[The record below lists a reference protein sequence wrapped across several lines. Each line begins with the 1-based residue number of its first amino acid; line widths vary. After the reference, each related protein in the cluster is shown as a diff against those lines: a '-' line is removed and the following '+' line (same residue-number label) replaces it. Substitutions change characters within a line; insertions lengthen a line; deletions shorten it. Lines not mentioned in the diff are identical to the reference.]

1 MFGLRARILWIAGV
15 TMVVTIFAITLTAGK
30 TFSEAYSRAIAER
43 SQAISHELSVQF
55 ERLLSL
61 GLQPEEVVGFED
73 QCAKVKQNHHDLAFV
88 AVLSPQGKIL
98 FHSTPQLI
106 GHQIDHAG
114 LVAAAA
120 MDKPSEITARLG
132 DAAVLATLMPVFNP
146 GKRHVVSV
154 LVAHSQA
161 AIDQR
166 LSHLFLSIAVVGALF
181 LALGAGLLYWA
192 MSRFVTGPLQ
202 QVVTA
207 IDTLGA
213 QAPDTRKQI
222 EVQAEAELGV
232 VIDGFNRLL
241 RNLESHQKDLIEAR
255 EQADSANRAK
265 TEFLATVS
273 HELRTPLNGI
283 MGMNALLLR
292 TRLDEKQLRYASVAE
307 RSGKKLLEIIEEIL
321 DFSSIESGGL
331 RLQNMAFDLREVVAS
346 VTSGVETLA
355 ADKGLQLVSEWQQ
368 GLSPSVVGD
377 PKRLQQILTNLVG
390 NAIKF
395 TDAGFVRVEVRRLD
409 DKGVEFLVSDSG
421 IGIAPEMHKIIF
433 EPFRQ
438 VDGSS
443 TRRHGGTGLGLTI
456 SRRLIAGMGGR
467 IELESELGKG
477 SVFRVFLPLLPPRQ
491 APTTPEKVETA

>member
-15 TMVVTIFAITLTAGK
+15 TMAVTILAITLTAGK
-30 TFSEAYSRAIAER
+30 TFSDAYSKAITER
-43 SQAISHELSVQF
+43 SEAISHEVGVQF

-73 QCAKVKQNHHDLAFV
+73 QCAKVRQNHHDLAFV
-88 AVLSPQGKIL
+88 AVLSPQGRIL

-106 GHQIDHAG
+106 GQQIAHAG
-114 LVAAAA
+114 VAAAA
-120 MDKPSEITARLG
+120 SLDKASEISASVG
-132 DAAVLATLMPVFNP
+132 DEQVLATLMPVFNP
-146 GKRHVVSV
+146 EKQHVVSV

-166 LSHLFLSIAVVGALF
+166 LSHLFLSIAVVGSLF
-181 LALGAGLLYWA
+181 LALAAFLLHWA
-192 MSRFVTGPLQ
+192 MSRFVTAPLQ
-202 QVVTA
+202 QVVAA
-207 IDTLGA
+207 IDDLGA
-213 QAPDTRKQI
+213 QAPGTHKQI
-222 EVQAEAELGV
+222 KVQAEAELGV

-241 RNLESHQKDLIEAR
+241 RKLESHQAELIEAR

-292 TRLDEKQLRYASVAE
+292 SHLDEKQLRYASVADK
-307 RSGKKLLEIIEEIL
+307 SGRKLLEIIEEIL

-331 RLQNMAFDLREVVAS
+331 RLENKAFDLREVVAN
-346 VTSGVETLA
+346 VTSSVETLA
-355 ADKGLQLVSEWQQ
+355 ADKGLQLASEWQES
-368 GLSPSVVGD
+368 GSPVVWGD

-395 TDAGFVRVEVRRLD
+395 TDAGFVRIEIRGLEHQ
-409 DKGVEFLVSDSG
+409 GVEFVVRDSG
-421 IGIAPEMHKIIF
+421 IGIAPEMRQIIF

-438 VDGSS
+438 VDGSI

-456 SRRLIAGMGGR
+456 SKRLIEGMQGR
-467 IELESELGKG
+467 IGLESELGKG
-477 SVFRVFLPLLPPRQ
+477 SVFRVFLPLLPPDQ
-491 APTTPEKVETA
+491 PPTSPAAAEAG